1 MKRLSIICF
10 GLILGILVGYFLPKQ
25 VKVAEIEQPEQI
37 PVEITETVQ
46 YVEIITVE
54 EEMEVPLPEAD
65 EIPGNTSGFIQLDVP
80 LDPEIQEYVYE
91 QCVYY
96 NIDYFLVMALIQH
109 ESEFISDVV
118 SGTGDYGLMQI
129 NTCNHKDGVDYLDPY
144 QNIQEGMMLLDALFM
159 TYNDPALV
167 LMAYNMGEKGAS
179 RLWDQGIYTSNYV
192 NEIFEIQM
200 ELYESITERDSE

>member
-10 GLILGILVGYFLPKQ
+10 GLVLGILAGSFLPKQ
-25 VKVAEIEQPEQI
+25 VKVAEIEQLEQI
-37 PVEITETVQ
+37 P
-46 YVEIITVE
+46 VEIITVE

-109 ESEFISDVV
+109 ESEFISDAV

-129 NTCNHKDGVDYLDPY
+129 NTCNHKEGIDYLDPY
-144 QNIQEGMMLLDALFM
+144 QNISEGMMMLDYLF
-159 TYNDPALV
+159 TKYTDPALV
-167 LMAYNMGEKGAS
+167 LMAYNMGETGAS
-179 RLWDQGIYTSNYV
+179 KLWEQGIYSTDYV
-192 NEIFEIQM
+192 DEIFLEQEM
-200 ELYESITERDSE
+200 LQESVKERMN

>member
-25 VKVAEIEQPEQI
+25 VKVTEIEQPEQI

-80 LDPEIQEYVYE
+80 WIRKFRNTFMNSVY
-91 QCVYY
+91 
-96 NIDYFLVMALIQH
+96 ITTLIIFL
-109 ESEFISDVV
+109 
-118 SGTGDYGLMQI
+118 
-129 NTCNHKDGVDYLDPY
+129 
-144 QNIQEGMMLLDALFM
+144 
-159 TYNDPALV
+159 
-167 LMAYNMGEKGAS
+167 
-179 RLWDQGIYTSNYV
+179 
-192 NEIFEIQM
+192 
-200 ELYESITERDSE
+200 